1 MDSDSFKT
9 ITDRGE
15 GLYKEKGSKFIA
27 IAFPV
32 DSEEDVKQ
40 KLSEVRKQYFDAR
53 HHCYAYVL
61 GADKSQFRANDDG
74 EPSGSAGKPI
84 LNQIYSFE
92 LTNVLVVVVRYFGG
106 VKLGVSGLV
115 TAYKVAAREA
125 LTNAPS
131 EFKTVDEFLG
141 ISFTY
146 PLMNEVMRIMKEE
159 NLQQMNQKFEIECYF
174 EIKCRKNDIK
184 RIAEKLVNI
193 YGVTVNYL
201 GIP

>member
-1 MDSDSFKT
+1 MESDSYKT
-9 ITDRGE
+9 ITDRGD

-27 IAFPV
+27 IAFHV
-32 DSEEDVKQ
+32 VSEEDVKQ
-40 KLSEVRKQYFDAR
+40 KLSEVRKEYFDAR

-61 GADKSQFRANDDG
+61 GVNKSQFRANDDG

-131 EFKTVDEFLG
+131 EVRTVDEYLG

-159 NLQQMNQKFEIECYF
+159 NLQQLNQKFELDCYF

-184 RIAEKLVNI
+184 RIAEKLSKI
-193 YGVTVNYL
+193 YGVRVKHL
-201 GIP
+201 EMS

>member
-1 MDSDSFKT
+1 MESDSYKT
-9 ITDRGE
+9 ITDRGD

-27 IAFPV
+27 IAFHV
-32 DSEEDVKQ
+32 NSEEDVKQ
-40 KLSEVRKQYFDAR
+40 RLSEVRKEYFDAR

-61 GADKSQFRANDDG
+61 GANKSQFRANDDG

-92 LTNVLVVVVRYFGG
+92 LTNVLVIVVRYFGG
-106 VKLGVSGLV
+106 IKLGVSGLV

-131 EFKTVDEFLG
+131 EIKTVDEYLG

-159 NLQQMNQKFEIECYF
+159 NLQQLNQKFELDCYF

-184 RIAEKLVNI
+184 KIAEKLENI
-193 YGVTVNYL
+193 YGVNVKHL
-201 GIP
+201 EMS

>member
-1 MDSDSFKT
+1 MESDSYKT
-9 ITDRGE
+9 ITDRGD

-27 IAFPV
+27 IAFHV
-32 DSEEDVKQ
+32 NSEEDVKQ
-40 KLSEVRKQYFDAR
+40 RLSEVRKEYFDAR

-61 GADKSQFRANDDG
+61 GANKSQFRANDDG

-106 VKLGVSGLV
+106 IKLGVSGLV

-131 EFKTVDEFLG
+131 EIKTVDEYLG

-159 NLQQMNQKFEIECYF
+159 NLQQLNQKFELECYF

-184 RIAEKLVNI
+184 KIVEKLEKI
-193 YGVTVNYL
+193 YGVNVKHL
-201 GIP
+201 EMA

>member
-1 MDSDSFKT
+1 MESDSYKT
-9 ITDRGE
+9 ITDRGD

-27 IAFPV
+27 IAFHV
-32 DSEEDVKQ
+32 NSEEDVKQ
-40 KLSEVRKQYFDAR
+40 RLSEVRKEYFDAR

-61 GADKSQFRANDDG
+61 GANKSQFRANDDG

-92 LTNVLVVVVRYFGG
+92 LTNVLVIVVRYFGG
-106 VKLGVSGLV
+106 IKLGVSGLV

-131 EFKTVDEFLG
+131 EIKTVDEYLG

-159 NLQQMNQKFEIECYF
+159 NLQQLNQKFELDCYF

-184 RIAEKLVNI
+184 KIAEKLEKI
-193 YGVTVNYL
+193 YGVNVKHL
-201 GIP
+201 EMS